1 MKGNVVTLRDGS
13 RTIIFEVSELIY
25 AKSSGN
31 YTDLWLT
38 KGIQYSTVR
47 IQIGQ
52 LWRLLEETGAPN
64 CLARIDRCT
73 ILNGSFVSNIKAK
86 ECVVTVSLGHEHV
99 DIHIAKSAIAPL
111 KEKVKDFVAD
121 NPKFS
126 GVSVVNRTLWLHQKE
141 DYKEHQGYMF
151 CDLDLT
157 SGTLWAVDDMA
168 EDGPFGPKLFET
180 PYTLVDYEGAEKGS
194 FESYLQE
201 EKELPE
207 AIWGE
212 NQPGWRLPTVEE
224 WKELFKECE
233 SEWMLT
239 QRNEVVCVLT
249 GKNGKHITFKSL
261 SKQRGFC
268 SYWTGNSE
276 QIGDFI
282 DLDFRNGLVEFAE
295 PYNNELWYHFVLN
308 LDSPES
314 NIRAV
319 ISPEVL
325 K

>member
-25 AKSSGN
+25 AKSSCN

-52 LWRLLEETGAPN
+52 LWRLLEETGVPN

>member
-1 MKGNVVTLRDGS
+1 MKMNRINFLPPWVETNCQPAFYDKESGTVLQQNARMYAKVNQLVRNVNEQNEAIELYIAKFIELRDYVHDY
-13 RTIIFEVSELIY
+13 FDNLDV
-25 AKSSGN
+25 
-31 YTDLWLT
+31 
-38 KGIQYSTVR
+38 Q
-47 IQIGQ
+47 
-52 LWRLLEETGAPN
+52 EEIN
-64 CLARIDRCT
+64 NKL
-73 ILNGSFVSNIKAK
+73 
-86 ECVVTVSLGHEHV
+86 
-99 DIHIAKSAIAPL
+99 
-111 KEKVKDFVAD
+111 
-121 NPKFS
+121 
-126 GVSVVNRTLWLHQKE
+126 
-141 DYKEHQGYMF
+141 
-151 CDLDLT
+151 
-157 SGTLWAVDDMA
+157 DDMA

-308 LDSPES
+308 LDYPES